1 MWKGAVFLV
10 LLIKRALH
18 ELAWM
23 VFTQSHE
30 DEEGN
35 GSLKMLHEGRFQL
48 KGAIFGDRIPFYRML
63 IVALFFSSLCLFP
76 FFPVFFTVANNQD
89 IS

>member
-35 GSLKMLHEGRFQL
+35 GSLKDSIDIMSRKDQNQAFKRLQGRQESHQ
-48 KGAIFGDRIPFYRML
+48 R
-63 IVALFFSSLCLFP
+63 
-76 FFPVFFTVANNQD
+76 
-89 IS
+89 

>member
-1 MWKGAVFLV
+1 MWKGAGFLV

-35 GSLKMLHEGRFQL
+35 GSLKDSTEIMSRKDQNQAFKRVQGR
-48 KGAIFGDRIPFYRML
+48 
-63 IVALFFSSLCLFP
+63 
-76 FFPVFFTVANNQD
+76 
-89 IS
+89 